1 MLAAAPAVFGG
12 EVLRFS
18 VPWLP
23 ALGLDFGLRLDGL
36 AWLFALL
43 ITGIGALVVLY
54 AAWYLDPAD
63 PAPRFFTFLLLF
75 MGAMLGVVLA
85 DNLILL
91 VLFWELTSLSSFL
104 LIGYWHGAR
113 RRPRRARAW
122 RSPSPAPAAC
132 ACWPAC
138 CCIGHIAGST
148 QLDVVLAAG
157 DVIRAHPLYETALVL
172 VLLGA
177 FTKSAQFPFHFW
189 LPHAMAAPT
198 PVSAYLHSATMVK
211 AGVFLLARLYPALG
225 GSEPWFWIVTLRRA
239 GDAADRRL
247 RGDLPARPE
256 GPAGLQHHQPPGPD
270 HAAVRPGRTAGGG
283 GRRVPHHQPRHLQG
297 GPVHERR
304 HHRPRVRH
312 ARHAAHQRPAASTC
326 PSPPRWA

>member
-1 MLAAAPAVFGG
+1 MTSLLVLAALPWLGAIAMATVPAAARRIAAWLAGAVALAALALVLAAAPAVFGG

-104 LIGYWHGAR
+104 LIGICQQFFH
-113 RRPRRARAW
+113 
-122 RSPSPAPAAC
+122 
-132 ACWPAC
+132 
-138 CCIGHIAGST
+138 T
-148 QLDVVLAAG
+148 T
-157 DVIRAHPLYETALVL
+157 IRKT
-172 VLLGA
+172 
-177 FTKSAQFPFHFW
+177 
-189 LPHAMAAPT
+189 
-198 PVSAYLHSATMVK
+198 
-211 AGVFLLARLYPALG
+211 
-225 GSEPWFWIVTLRRA
+225 
-239 GDAADRRL
+239 
-247 RGDLPARPE
+247 
-256 GPAGLQHHQPPGPD
+256 
-270 HAAVRPGRTAGGG
+270 
-283 GRRVPHHQPRHLQG
+283 
-297 GPVHERR
+297 
-304 HHRPRVRH
+304 
-312 ARHAAHQRPAASTC
+312 
-326 PSPPRWA
+326 